1 MEKSFGL
8 FFHLKKSQKYF
19 EKELAVYM
27 RITTDGLTC
36 EISTK
41 RKCDPDKWNAKA
53 GRMTGKGD
61 SVNAFNSYLDTLQ
74 QKVFEAKRR
83 LLELD
88 KKVTA
93 ENIKNLI
100 LEKSDKP
107 KHMLMEVFKYHNNQ
121 MAALLGQEYAPGT
134 LERYETSYRHTQ
146 SFLQWKYKLADI
158 DITKLNFEFISE
170 YEFWLKSIRKCNH
183 NTTMKYLSNFKKIVI
198 NVSSI

>member
-8 FFHLKKSQKYF
+8 FFHLKKSMKF

-61 SVNAFNSYLDTLQ
+61 YVNSFNSYLDTLQ
-74 QKVFEAKRR
+74 QKVFESKRR

-100 LEKSDKP
+100 LGKSRE
-107 KHMLMEVFKYHNNQ
+107 ME
-121 MAALLGQEYAPGT
+121 L
-134 LERYETSYRHTQ
+134 
-146 SFLQWKYKLADI
+146 
-158 DITKLNFEFISE
+158 
-170 YEFWLKSIRKCNH
+170 
-183 NTTMKYLSNFKKIVI
+183 
-198 NVSSI
+198 